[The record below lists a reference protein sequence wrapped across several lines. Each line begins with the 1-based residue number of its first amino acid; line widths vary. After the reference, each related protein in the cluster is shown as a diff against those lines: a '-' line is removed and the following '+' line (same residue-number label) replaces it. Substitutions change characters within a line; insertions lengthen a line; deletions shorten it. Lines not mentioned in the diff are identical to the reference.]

1 MKKVKITIPTS
12 LADIK
17 LKDYQRYIK
26 IYNDNKDA
34 ADFLNLKLVEI
45 FCGLKLKDVNQIKV
59 QDFEMILKDIT
70 KVFETKPVF
79 KQRFEFNGVEYGFI
93 PKLDNI
99 EMGEYIDLTNY
110 IYDVDNWHKLMA
122 VMYRPITY
130 TKGDMYLIED
140 YEGSEK
146 YDYIMREAPL
156 DIILGAKV
164 FFYRLAKE
172 LLKDSLYSFQ
182 AEAKTNLQAKELLE
196 KNGGGIHQFMH
207 LLEEDWI
214 DSIISLN

>member
-70 KVFETKPVF
+70 KVFESKPVF

-110 IYDVDNWHKLMA
+110 IDDVDNWHKLMA

>member
-70 KVFETKPVF
+70 KVFESKPVF

-110 IYDVDNWHKLMA
+110 IDDVDNWHKLMA
-122 VMYRPITY
+122 VKYRPITY

-140 YEGSEK
+140 YEVSEK

-156 DIILGAKV
+156 DILLGAKV

-182 AEAKTNLQAKELLE
+182 AEAKTNSQAKGLLE

>member
-12 LADIK
+12 LADVK

-26 IYNDNKDA
+26 IYNENKDA

-70 KVFETKPVF
+70 EVFNGKPIF
-79 KQRFEFNGVEYGFI
+79 KQRFEFKGVEYGFI

-110 IYDVDNWHKLMA
+110 IDDVDNWHKLMA

-130 TKGDMYLIED
+130 KKDDMYLIED

-146 YDYIMREAPL
+146 YDYIMRETPL

-182 AEAKTNLQAKELLE
+182 VEATTNLQAKELLA
-196 KNGGGIHQFMH
+196 KSGGGIHQFMH

-214 DSIISLN
+214 DSIISPN